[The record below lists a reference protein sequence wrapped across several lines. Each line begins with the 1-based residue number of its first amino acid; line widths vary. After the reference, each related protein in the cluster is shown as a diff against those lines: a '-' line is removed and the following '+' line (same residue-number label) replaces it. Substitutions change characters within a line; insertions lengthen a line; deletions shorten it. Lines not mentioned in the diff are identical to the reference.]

1 MNNGYI
7 YIFELCSIFCH
18 KKFCL
23 EPCTCKVSLQLVN
36 NMASPLLL
44 FCQIILLHCNC
55 IALMHIVVQNGF
67 EFAPVF
73 LVCRIKDMCYHIQQ

>member
-7 YIFELCSIFCH
+7 YTFELCFIFYH
-18 KKFCL
+18 KKFYL

-36 NMASPLLL
+36 NMAGPLLL
-44 FCQIILLHCNC
+44 FFQIILLHCNC

-67 EFAPVF
+67 EFAPVS
-73 LVCRIKDMCYHIQQ
+73 LVCRIKDMYYHIQQ